1 MCNNN
6 FAVVIFG
13 IQKCIDF
20 FSCDTNALH
29 ITITND
35 VDLDLTEV
43 QGFVQ
48 IEDFSLTDSTVKLS
62 EFLCWSIFK
71 VKED

>member
-1 MCNNN
+1 MN

-13 IQKCIDF
+13 IQKCIYF
-20 FSCDTNALH
+20 IFHTIPTLY

-48 IEDFSLTDSTVKLS
+48 IEDFPIKDSTVKLS
-62 EFLCWSIFK
+62 ES
-71 VKED
+71 